1 MQLVGMLDSPYV
13 RRAAISL
20 RMLGIPFEH
29 RPLSVFR
36 DFDTFREVNP
46 LVKAPTLI
54 CDDGCVLVDS
64 SLIIDYAEMVAG
76 RSLMPSEPDA
86 RRHALR
92 LTGLAL
98 VACEKAVQQFYELNR
113 APDLQDAA
121 WLQRVHKQL
130 RDACKL
136 LDGTLASAPADRW
149 LCGDTPTQA
158 DITVGVAWT
167 FAQIVAAEIVSPHDY
182 PAFADF
188 VARAEQLPAFTTL
201 PPLVSQQPDRGPP
214 P

>member
-1 MQLVGMLDSPYV
+1 MQLIGMLDSPYV

-29 RPLSVFR
+29 RSLSVFR
-36 DFDTFREVNP
+36 DFDAFREINP
-46 LVKAPTLI
+46 LVKAPTLV

-64 SLIIDYAEMVAG
+64 SLIIEYAETLAG
-76 RSLMPSEPDA
+76 RSLMPSESDA

-113 APDLQDAA
+113 APSLQDAA
-121 WLQRVHKQL
+121 WLQRVHGQL

-136 LDGTLASAPADRW
+136 LDGALASAPADRW
-149 LCGDTPTQA
+149 LCGDEPAQA
-158 DITVGVAWT
+158 DISVGVAWT
-167 FAQIVAAEIVSPHDY
+167 FTQIVAAEIVSEHDY

-188 VARAEQLPAFTTL
+188 AARAERLPDFVAL
-201 PPLVSQQPDRGPP
+201 APL
-214 P
+214 